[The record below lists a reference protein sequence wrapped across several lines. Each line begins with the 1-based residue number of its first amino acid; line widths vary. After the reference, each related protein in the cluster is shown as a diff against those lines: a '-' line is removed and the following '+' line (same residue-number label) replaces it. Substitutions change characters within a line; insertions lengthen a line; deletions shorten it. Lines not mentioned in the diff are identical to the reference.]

1 MTETLREPPS
11 ATLPLRLCEK
21 LSGVTLTIALLGA
34 PRIEIDGEPL
44 RVDTRKAIALLAY
57 LAVTGHAHGRDHL
70 TALLWSDA
78 GDERARAALRRT
90 LSALKT
96 GLGGDWLC
104 VERSAVS
111 LAAAG
116 AEIDVR
122 RFRELAAVPVG
133 DSGEIAALTAAVGLH
148 RDELL
153 AGFGLRD
160 SVAFDNWQQS
170 AAGVLQREL
179 AAALARL
186 AAALAATGRYDEAIP
201 HARRRLLLDPLDE
214 PAHRRLIELLA
225 AVGKRAE
232 ALRQYRECVRLL
244 DRELG
249 VRPLPETTELYQ
261 AVNEGR
267 LAAAEPP
274 LALLRPLPPRLLVGR
289 DREWAQLSAS
299 YAACTDDG
307 RLVALEGEAGIGKTR
322 LGEDHVAHARS
333 LGAIA
338 VAVRPYPGAAALP
351 YGLIADAI
359 RAALAERDGDDLSEL
374 DAHARAEAAQL
385 VPELADGRAA
395 QRSGGPG
402 ARQRFYEGLAQTLVA
417 LFAGPAPGVLFAD
430 DLHWADQA
438 SLDVLAYV
446 ANRLAGRPLQI
457 VAAWRP
463 AELARPGASPAALW
477 PAGAQRLELERLG
490 RADVAQLAEAA
501 GAAPGLADR
510 LFLDSEGLPLF
521 VVEYLAALQDDHSEA
536 GLPVG
541 VRDLLL
547 NRLGSV
553 GEGAGQLIA
562 AAAVIGR
569 TFDFDVLRE
578 TSGRSDDEAV
588 AGLEELCA
596 RGLIVEHAEGYDF
609 SHEQLRRLALEETSL
624 ARRRLL
630 HRRAAEALERRSA
643 DPALIA
649 GHYRDAGQAVAAATA
664 YIAAGERAHSLY
676 AYAEALEHYASAL
689 AHDHPEPA
697 VLHELS
703 GDVHTLRGEYRAALA
718 AYEASAALGAG
729 GRLAG
734 VEHKIG
740 RVYDRR
746 GQWDL
751 AERHFQAAIELG
763 GEQARVSA
771 DRSLA
776 AHHRGAAVEALA
788 LAEHALQLAERSR
801 DPEALAQAHNI
812 VGMLLDDRGHLERS
826 LVLAEALPDPSVAV
840 AALNNLAL
848 ACARAGDGE
857 RALELTERALA
868 LCGRQ
873 GDRHREAALHN
884 NLADLLHRAGRS
896 EDAMAHLKQAAAAF
910 AEIGGDTGE
919 MQPAVWMLVEW

>member
-1 MTETLREPPS
+1 
-11 ATLPLRLCEK
+11 
-21 LSGVTLTIALLGA
+21 VTLTIALLGA

-70 TALLWSDA
+70 TALLWSDSD
-78 GDERARAALRRT
+78 DERARAALRRT

-96 GLGGDWLC
+96 GLGGGGWLRI
-104 VERSAVS
+104 ERSTVS
-111 LAAAG
+111 LAAGDAV
-116 AEIDVR
+116 IDVA
-122 RFRELAAVPVG
+122 RFRELAATAVG
-133 DSGEIAALTAAVGLH
+133 GASEIAALTTAVGLH
-148 RDELL
+148 RDDLL

-170 AAGVLQREL
+170 AAGLLQREL
-179 AAALARL
+179 ATALARL
-186 AAALAATGRYDEAIP
+186 AAALAAAGRYDDAIP

-225 AVGKRAE
+225 AVGRRAE

-267 LAAAEPP
+267 LAAAEPAI
-274 LALLRPLPPRLLVGR
+274 ALPRPLPPRLLVGR
-289 DREWAQLSAS
+289 DREWAQLAAS
-299 YAACTDDG
+299 YADSSGDG
-307 RLVALEGEAGIGKTR
+307 RIVALEGEAGIGKTR

-338 VAVRPYPGAAALP
+338 VAVRPHPGEAVLP
-351 YGLIADAI
+351 YGLIADTI

-374 DAHARAEAAQL
+374 DPHARAEAAQL

-395 QRSGGPG
+395 PRTGGPG

-463 AELARPGASPAALW
+463 AELARPGAPPTALW
-477 PAGAQRLELERLG
+477 PAVQRLELERLN

-501 GAAPGLADR
+501 GAPGVADR

-521 VVEYLAALQDDHSEA
+521 VVEYLAAMAGGEGGA
-536 GLPVG
+536 GLPLG

-547 NRLGSV
+547 ARLASV
-553 GEGAGQLIA
+553 SESAGQLLA

-578 TSGRSDDEAV
+578 TSGRSEDEAV
-588 AGLEELCA
+588 AGLEELGA
-596 RGLIVEHAEGYDF
+596 RGLIVEGADGYDF

-630 HRRAAEALERRSA
+630 HRRAAEALERRSG

-649 GHYRDAGQAVAAATA
+649 GHYRDAGRTLAAAEA
-664 YIAAGERAHSLY
+664 YIAAGERARSLY

-689 AHDHPEPA
+689 AHDHPQPA
-697 VLHELS
+697 LLHELT
-703 GDVHTLRGEYRAALA
+703 GDVHTLRGEYRAGLA
-718 AYEASAALGAG
+718 AYETAAALGAAE
-729 GRLAG
+729 RLAG
-734 VEHKIG
+734 VEHKLG
-740 RVYDRR
+740 QVYDRR

-751 AERHFQAAIELG
+751 AERHFEAAIELG
-763 GEQARVSA
+763 GEQARVYA

-776 AHHRGAAVEALA
+776 ARHRGAAGDALA
-788 LAEHALQLAERSR
+788 HATRALELAEGSG

-812 VGMLLDDRGHLERS
+812 VGMLLDDREHLERS
-826 LVLAEALPDPSVAV
+826 LALAEALSDPSVAV

-857 RALELTERALA
+857 RALELTARALA
-868 LCGRQ
+868 LCSRQ

-896 EDAMAHLKQAAAAF
+896 DEAMAHLKQAAGAF
-910 AEIGGDTGE
+910 AEIGGDADE
-919 MQPAVWMLVEW
+919 MQPEVWMLVEW

>member
-1 MTETLREPPS
+1 M
-11 ATLPLRLCEK
+11 
-21 LSGVTLTIALLGA
+21 TLTIALLGA
-34 PRIEIDGEPL
+34 PRIEVDGRPL

-70 TALLWSDA
+70 TALLWSDSD
-78 GDERARAALRRT
+78 DERARAALRRT

-96 GLGGDWLC
+96 GLGGDWLQI
-104 VERSAVS
+104 ERSAVS
-111 LAAAG
+111 LAAGG
-116 AEIDVR
+116 AEIDVA

-133 DSGEIAALTAAVGLH
+133 DAGEIAALSTAVGLH
-148 RDELL
+148 RDDLL

-170 AAGVLQREL
+170 SAAVLQREL
-179 AAALARL
+179 ATALARL
-186 AAALAATGRYDEAIP
+186 AAALAAAGRYDDAIP

-225 AVGKRAE
+225 AVGRRAE

-261 AVNEGR
+261 AVNQGR
-267 LAAAEPP
+267 LAAAEPAI
-274 LALLRPLPPRLLVGR
+274 ALPRPLPPRLLAGR
-289 DREWAQLSAS
+289 DREWAQLAAS
-299 YAACTDDG
+299 YAECALDG
-307 RLVALEGEAGIGKTR
+307 RIVALEGEAGIGKTR

-338 VAVRPYPGAAALP
+338 VAVRPHAGEAALP
-351 YGLIADAI
+351 YGLIADTI
-359 RAALAERDGDDLSEL
+359 RAALAEHDGDDLPEL
-374 DAHARAEAAQL
+374 DPHARAEAAQL

-395 QRSGGPG
+395 PRAGGPG

-463 AELARPGASPAALW
+463 AELARPGAPPTALW
-477 PAGAQRLELERLG
+477 PAVQRLELERLS

-501 GAAPGLADR
+501 GARGVADR

-521 VVEYLAALQDDHSEA
+521 VVEYLAAMRGGEDAA
-536 GLPVG
+536 GLPGG
-541 VRDLLL
+541 VRALLL
-547 NRLGSV
+547 TRLASV
-553 GEGAGQLIA
+553 SEGASQLLA

-578 TSGRSDDEAV
+578 TSGRSEDEAV
-588 AGLEELCA
+588 SGLEELGA
-596 RGLIVEHAEGYDF
+596 RGLIVEGADGYDF
-609 SHEQLRRLALEETSL
+609 SHEQLRRLALEQTGF

-630 HRRAAEALERRSA
+630 HRRAAEALERRA
-643 DPALIA
+643 GDPALIA
-649 GHYRDAGQAVAAATA
+649 GHYREAGRTAAAAEA
-664 YIAAGERAHSLY
+664 YVAAGERARELY

-689 AHDHPEPA
+689 AHDYPEQA
-697 VLHELS
+697 LLHERI
-703 GDVHTLRGEYRAALA
+703 GDVHTLRGEYRAALS
-718 AYEASAALGAG
+718 AYEAAAALGSG
-729 GRLAG
+729 DRLAG
-734 VEHKIG
+734 VERKIG
-740 RVYDRR
+740 QVHDRR

-751 AERHFQAAIELG
+751 AERHFEAAIELG
-763 GEQARVSA
+763 GEGARIAA
-771 DRSLA
+771 DRSLTA
-776 AHHRGAAVEALA
+776 RHRGAAGDALA
-788 LAEHALQLAERSR
+788 HATRALELAEGSG

-826 LVLAEALPDPSVAV
+826 LALAEALPDPSVAV

-848 ACARAGDGE
+848 ACARAGDAE
-857 RALELTERALA
+857 RAMELTARALEL
-868 LCGRQ
+868 CSRQ

-896 EDAMAHLKQAAAAF
+896 DEAMAHLKQAAGAF
-910 AEIGGDTGE
+910 AEIGGDADE
-919 MQPAVWMLVEW
+919 MQPEVWMLVEW